1 VPLEEIDMN
10 HQESLTAYIAAIVSE
25 LIFTGVTDVVVSPG
39 SRSTPMAMIMAEHPE
54 LKVHIHVDERSAA
67 FFALGI
73 AKALNKP
80 VAILCTSGTAAANY
94 FPAIVE
100 ARYARVPL
108 IVLTADR
115 PHELREVGAPQAI
128 DQIHLYGSH
137 VKWFSE
143 MALPEKSDEIIRYAR
158 TVCARA
164 VAIATSAPS
173 GPVHLNFPFREPLIP
188 KLDDDLFQLQER
200 PNGFV
205 KVQNGDLIIADEQ
218 FKAIAERLSQ
228 TNKGIIV
235 CGNIVDHEFAE
246 AVTRLAE
253 SLKFPII
260 ADPLSQLRSG
270 KHSLEN
276 IIDTYDTFLRNEDAK
291 AFLKPDVIL
300 RFGAVPT
307 SKALTIY
314 LKENGNTEQY
324 VIDGG
329 GSWRDPSSLSTN
341 MIFCNES
348 LFCKKIFSITA
359 EKSSDQFL
367 TEWKKVNELTKENMT
382 SLRDITELSEGRLF
396 YQLAEMLPDEATL
409 FVGNSMPIR
418 DLDSFFLNNNKAIKV
433 MANRGANGID
443 GTVSTALGA
452 ALYSSKSLYLVLGD
466 LTFFHDLNG
475 LIAAKLYNID
485 INIILVNNNG
495 GGIFSFLPQ
504 SEHPKHF
511 ELLFG
516 TPLGIEF
523 EHAVKMFNGKFTKI
537 KNWDHLES
545 EMMKETSSAGINVY
559 ELVTNRDINRDQ
571 HREFWRFVSQEIS
584 NFVKGEQ

>member
-1 VPLEEIDMN
+1 MN

-25 LIFTGVTDVVVSPG
+25 LIFTGVSDVVVSPG
-39 SRSTPMAMIMAEHPE
+39 SRSTPMAMIMAEHPD

-143 MALPEKSDEIIRYAR
+143 MALPENSNEIIRYAR

-188 KLDDDLFQLQER
+188 KLDDELFRLHER
-200 PNGFV
+200 ANGYV
-205 KVQNGDLIIADEQ
+205 KVHNGDLTIADEQ
-218 FKAIAERLSQ
+218 FQDIAEKLTK

-235 CGNIVDHEFAE
+235 CGNIIDNEFPE

-253 SLKFPII
+253 KLNFPII

-276 IIDTYDTFLRNEDAK
+276 IIETYDTFLRNNDAK
-291 AFLKPDVIL
+291 AFLKPDVVI
-300 RFGAVPT
+300 RFGSMPI
-307 SKALTIY
+307 SKALTVF
-314 LKENGNTEQY
+314 LKENGSAEQY

-329 GSWRDPSSLSTN
+329 GGWRDPSSVSTS

-348 LFCKKIFSITA
+348 LFCRKLFTYTV
-359 EKSSDQFL
+359 EESSSEFL
-367 TEWKKVNELTKENMT
+367 TEWKRVNLLTKENMT
-382 SLRDITELSEGRLF
+382 SLRDITEVSEGRLF
-396 YQLAEMLPDEATL
+396 YQLAEMLPEGATL

-418 DLDSFFLNNNKAIKV
+418 DLDSFFLTNNKAIKV

-452 ALYSSKSLYLVLGD
+452 ALYSKSLYLVLGD

-504 SEHPKHF
+504 SEHPENF

-516 TPLGIEF
+516 TPLNIEF
-523 EHAVKMFNGKFTKI
+523 EHAVNMFKGEFTKI
-537 KNWDHLES
+537 KDWDHLGS
-545 EMMKETSSAGINVY
+545 EMMKTTSNNGLKVY
-559 ELVTNRDINRDQ
+559 ELKTIRDINRDQ
-571 HREFWRFVSQEIS
+571 HREFWGFVSQEIS

>member
-1 VPLEEIDMN
+1 MN
-10 HQESLTAYIAAIVSE
+10 HQESLTAYIAAVVAE
-25 LIFTGVTDVVVSPG
+25 LIFSGVTDVVVSPG
-39 SRSTPMAMIMAEHPE
+39 SRSTPMAMIMAEHPD

-73 AKALNKP
+73 AKSLNRP

-94 FPAIVE
+94 FPAVVE

-128 DQIHLYGSH
+128 DQIHLYGKH

-188 KLDDDLFQLQER
+188 KLDEELFELNER
-200 PNGFV
+200 PNGYI
-205 KVQNGDLIIADEQ
+205 KVQNGDLTLSDEHFQEIAN
-218 FKAIAERLSQ
+218 RLTK
-228 TNKGIIV
+228 TNKGVII
-235 CGNIVDHEFAE
+235 CGNMGDPEFPK
-246 AVTRLAE
+246 AVTQLAE
-253 SLKFPII
+253 QLNFPII

-270 KHSLEN
+270 QHSLEN
-276 IIDTYDTFLRNEDAK
+276 IIETYDTFLRVDDAK
-291 AFLKPDVIL
+291 SFLKPDVIL
-300 RFGAVPT
+300 RFGAMPI
-307 SKALTIY
+307 SKALTIF
-314 LKENGNTEQY
+314 LKENGSAEQY

-329 GSWRDPSSLSTN
+329 GGWRDPSALSTN

-348 LFCKKIFSITA
+348 LFCEKLLSYTVPNSSSEFLMKWKKI
-359 EKSSDQFL
+359 
-367 TEWKKVNELTKENMT
+367 NELTKGNMT
-382 SLRDITELSEGRLF
+382 ALRDITELSEGKLF
-396 YQLAEMLPDEATL
+396 YQLAEMVPEGATL

-418 DLDSFFLNNNKAIKV
+418 DLDSFFLNNNKEIKV

-452 ALYSSKSLYLVLGD
+452 ALYSKSFYLVLGD

-475 LIAAKLYNID
+475 LIAAKLYNLD
-485 INIILVNNNG
+485 INILLVNNNG

-504 SEHPKHF
+504 SEHSKNF

-516 TPLGIEF
+516 TPLDLEF
-523 EHAVKMFNGKFTKI
+523 EHAVKMFKGEFTKI
-537 KNWDHLES
+537 EDWDHLES
-545 EMMKETSSAGINVY
+545 EMMKATNQTGLKVY
-559 ELVTNRDINRDQ
+559 ELRTNRDVNRDE
-571 HREFWRFVSQEIS
+571 HREFWSFVSGEIS
-584 NFVKGEQ
+584 NFVKGE

>member
-1 VPLEEIDMN
+1 
-10 HQESLTAYIAAIVSE
+10 
-25 LIFTGVTDVVVSPG
+25 
-39 SRSTPMAMIMAEHPE
+39 
-54 LKVHIHVDERSAA
+54 
-67 FFALGI
+67 
-73 AKALNKP
+73 
-80 VAILCTSGTAAANY
+80 
-94 FPAIVE
+94 VE

-128 DQIHLYGSH
+128 DQIHLYGKH

-164 VAIATSAPS
+164 VAIATSAPA

-188 KLDDDLFQLQER
+188 KLDEELFELNER
-200 PNGFV
+200 PNGYI
-205 KVQNGDLIIADEQ
+205 KVQNGDLTLSDEHFQEIA
-218 FKAIAERLSQ
+218 KRLTK
-228 TNKGIIV
+228 TNKGVII
-235 CGNIVDHEFAE
+235 CGNMGDPEFPK
-246 AVTRLAE
+246 AVTQLAE
-253 SLKFPII
+253 QLNFPIM

-270 KHSLEN
+270 QHSLEN
-276 IIDTYDTFLRNEDAK
+276 IIETYDTFLRVDDAK
-291 AFLKPDVIL
+291 SFLKPDVIL
-300 RFGAVPT
+300 RFGAMPI
-307 SKALTIY
+307 SKALTIF
-314 LKENGNTEQY
+314 LKENGSAEQY

-329 GSWRDPSSLSTN
+329 GGWRDPSALSTN

-348 LFCKKIFSITA
+348 LFCEKLLTYTVPNSSSEFLTKWKKI
-359 EKSSDQFL
+359 
-367 TEWKKVNELTKENMT
+367 NELTKENMNA
-382 SLRDITELSEGRLF
+382 LRDITELSEGKLF
-396 YQLAEMLPDEATL
+396 YQLAEMVPEGATL

-452 ALYSSKSLYLVLGD
+452 ALYSKSIYLVLGD

-485 INIILVNNNG
+485 INILLVNNNG

-504 SEHPKHF
+504 SEHPKNF

-516 TPLGIEF
+516 TPLDLEF
-523 EHAVKMFNGKFTKI
+523 EHAVKMFKGEFTKI
-537 KNWDHLES
+537 EDWDHLES
-545 EMMKETSSAGINVY
+545 EMKKSTNQTGLKVY
-559 ELVTNRDINRDQ
+559 ELRTNRDNNRDE
-571 HREFWRFVSQEIS
+571 HREFWSFVSGEIT
-584 NFVKGEQ
+584 NFVKGE

>member
-1 VPLEEIDMN
+1 MD

-39 SRSTPMAMIMAEHPE
+39 SRSTPMAMIMAEHPD
-54 LKVHIHVDERSAA
+54 LNVHIHVDERSAA

-73 AKALNKP
+73 AKSLNKP

-128 DQIHLYGSH
+128 DQIHLYGKH

-158 TVCARA
+158 TICARA
-164 VAIATSAPS
+164 VAIAKSAPS
-173 GPVHLNFPFREPLIP
+173 GPVHLNFPFREPLVP
-188 KLDDDLFQLQER
+188 KLDDELFQLRER
-200 PNGFV
+200 PNGYV
-205 KVQNGDLIIADEQ
+205 KVHTGDLTMAEEQ
-218 FKAIAERLSQ
+218 FKEIAEKLSK
-228 TNKGIIV
+228 TNRGIIV
-235 CGNIVDHEFAE
+235 CGTIVDDIFSE

-253 SLKFPII
+253 KLKFPII

-270 KHSLEN
+270 KHSLDN
-276 IIDTYDTFLRNEDAK
+276 IIEAYDTFLRNDDAK
-291 AFLKPDVIL
+291 VFLKPDVIL
-300 RFGAVPT
+300 RFGAMPI
-307 SKALTIY
+307 SKALTIFI
-314 LKENGNTEQY
+314 KENGDADQY

-329 GSWRDPSSLSTN
+329 GGWRDPASLSTN

-348 LFCKKIFSITA
+348 LFCEKIETYTD
-359 EKSSDQFL
+359 EKSSVDFL
-367 TEWKKVNELTKENMT
+367 TAWKRVNQISKETMI
-382 SLRDITELSEGRLF
+382 SLSDITDLSEGRLF
-396 YQLAEMLPDEATL
+396 YQLADMLPEGAAL

-418 DLDSFFLNNNKAIKV
+418 DLDSFFLSNHKTIKV

-452 ALYSSKSLYLVLGD
+452 ALNSSSLYLVLGD

-475 LIAAKLYNID
+475 LIAAKLYNIN
-485 INIILVNNNG
+485 INIILINNNG

-504 SEHPKHF
+504 SEHPENF

-516 TPLGIEF
+516 TPLGINF
-523 EHAVKMFNGKFTKI
+523 EHAVKMFNGNYIRI
-537 KNWDHLES
+537 KDWDHFGA
-545 EMMKETSSAGINVY
+545 EMRKSINSTGINVF
-559 ELVTNRDINRDQ
+559 ELETNRERNRDE
-571 HREFWRFVSQEIS
+571 HREFWGYVSQEIS